1 MKVGIKEIEGN
12 SSLRLNKT
20 DIDKLVEKIGSQLGA
35 VDEVIDWGKR
45 YEGVVIVRV
54 ISCVKHENADSLN
67 VCLVD
72 DGGIAKN
79 VERNPEGYV
88 QVVCGAPNV
97 REGILVAWIP
107 PGVSVPNTFGSEDV
121 FVIGAKELRGV
132 MSNGMLASPS
142 ELYLSDDHSGLL
154 EFDEDIN
161 GTTPKP
167 GDYFAKAIG
176 MDEIIIDIENKMFT
190 HRPDC
195 FGILGVAREISG
207 IMGKAFESPSWY
219 LETPSFEKIQKL
231 PLSVSVETPGLVPR
245 FMAVV
250 MDNVQMAD
258 SPLWMQAQLRRIGI
272 RSINN
277 VVDVT
282 NYVMYITGQ
291 PLHAYDYDKVAKL
304 SSKGA
309 EIIVRHPRA
318 NEKLQLLNGKTIV
331 PRTDAVVIASSN
343 ESIGLGGVMGG
354 GTTEVDKNTTRIII
368 EVASF
373 DMYNIR
379 KTSMHHGLFTDAV
392 TRFSKGQSVHQNDRV
407 LSYAIA
413 QMMIF
418 ANATL
423 ASSVVDVKNDLKPNP
438 KIILTPEFVNERLGI
453 DLSIDAMEKLLGNVE
468 FIVSK
473 DKGQL
478 HVTAPFWRTDIA
490 INEDVVEEI
499 GRLHGF
505 DKLPLTLPEKSI
517 LPAIP
522 NSILNLKSTIR
533 DSLCRF
539 GANEIL
545 SYSFVHGALMQQVGQ
560 DPTKAFSLSNALSPN
575 LQYYR
580 LTLTPSLLEKIHSN
594 AKAGYDEFAI
604 FELGKGHS
612 LENSDDGSGVPVE
625 FEKLAFVYSAQT
637 KAVSKNSGEA
647 YFKASYFL
655 QALLTNLRINYAL
668 EAVKNTEAPFDP
680 KRSATILEKKT
691 GQVIGTIGEY
701 TLKTLKGLKLSKLT
715 AGFELDLQVL
725 LKHAQQNVNYEVLSK
740 YPKISQD
747 ISLKVTGAT
756 TYQMIAS
763 VIDETVASINQ
774 DTKTQTTVQPLDIF
788 MNEEGEKHT
797 TFRLIFSSLQR
808 TLTTEEVSG
817 FLDRIDEQ
825 LTKKLG
831 AIRI

>member
-1 MKVGIKEIEGN
+1 
-12 SSLRLNKT
+12 
-20 DIDKLVEKIGSQLGA
+20 
-35 VDEVIDWGKR
+35 
-45 YEGVVIVRV
+45 
-54 ISCVKHENADSLN
+54 
-67 VCLVD
+67 
-72 DGGIAKN
+72 
-79 VERNPEGYV
+79 
-88 QVVCGAPNV
+88 
-97 REGILVAWIP
+97 
-107 PGVSVPNTFGSEDV
+107 
-121 FVIGAKELRGV
+121 
-132 MSNGMLASPS
+132 
-142 ELYLSDDHSGLL
+142 
-154 EFDEDIN
+154 
-161 GTTPKP
+161 
-167 GDYFAKAIG
+167 
-176 MDEIIIDIENKMFT
+176 
-190 HRPDC
+190 
-195 FGILGVAREISG
+195 
-207 IMGKAFESPSWY
+207 
-219 LETPSFEKIQKL
+219 
-231 PLSVSVETPGLVPR
+231 
-245 FMAVV
+245 
-250 MDNVQMAD
+250 
-258 SPLWMQAQLRRIGI
+258 
-272 RSINN
+272 
-277 VVDVT
+277 
-282 NYVMYITGQ
+282 
-291 PLHAYDYDKVAKL
+291 
-304 SSKGA
+304 
-309 EIIVRHPRA
+309 
-318 NEKLQLLNGKTIV
+318 
-331 PRTDAVVIASSN
+331 
-343 ESIGLGGVMGG
+343 
-354 GTTEVDKNTTRIII
+354 
-368 EVASF
+368 
-373 DMYNIR
+373 
-379 KTSMHHGLFTDAV
+379 
-392 TRFSKGQSVHQNDRV
+392 
-407 LSYAIA
+407 
-413 QMMIF
+413 
-418 ANATL
+418 
-423 ASSVVDVKNDLKPNP
+423 
-438 KIILTPEFVNERLGI
+438 
-453 DLSIDAMEKLLGNVE
+453 
-468 FIVSK
+468 
-473 DKGQL
+473 
-478 HVTAPFWRTDIA
+478 
-490 INEDVVEEI
+490 
-499 GRLHGF
+499 
-505 DKLPLTLPEKSI
+505 
-517 LPAIP
+517 
-522 NSILNLKSTIR
+522 
-533 DSLCRF
+533 
-539 GANEIL
+539 
-545 SYSFVHGALMQQVGQ
+545 MQQVGQ